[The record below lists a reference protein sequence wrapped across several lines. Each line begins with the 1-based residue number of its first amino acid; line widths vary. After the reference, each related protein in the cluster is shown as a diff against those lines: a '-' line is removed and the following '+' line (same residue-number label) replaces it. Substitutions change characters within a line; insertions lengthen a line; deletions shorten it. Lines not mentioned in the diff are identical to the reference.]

1 MIIAQIKAGLG
12 NQLFQYAAAK
22 QLAEKLGTQLK
33 LNVDFFDN
41 NMNDVT
47 QRNFELN
54 KLAIS
59 APLASKEEIK
69 RIKKKTWK
77 NIFHISTIRERHYPL
92 LHLLLRRDNNYYV
105 KGYWQSERYFA
116 DITPI
121 IRDEFRF
128 MEPLQEEYF
137 KRIQQKIRGTNSVSL
152 HFRRGDYVTNPKVNA
167 CFGSC
172 TIEYYQKAIKIISS
186 TIPDP
191 RLFIFSDDITWVKDN
206 FSTRLPTIFIDQ
218 KDEMLHSDFR
228 LMQLCQHN
236 IIANSSYSWWA
247 AWLNEN
253 PSKIVIAPQQ
263 WSKDKQLQHRSATM
277 IPRSWMRV

>member
-22 QLAEKLGTQLK
+22 QLAEKLGTELK
-33 LNVDFFDN
+33 LDVDFFDN
-41 NMNDVT
+41 HMDGVT
-47 QRNFELN
+47 QRNFELS

-59 APLASKEEIK
+59 APIASKAEIK
-69 RIKKKTWK
+69 RIKNKPWK

-92 LHLLLRRDNNYYV
+92 LRLILRRGNNYYL

-116 DITPI
+116 DIAPI
-121 IRDEFRF
+121 ICDEFRF
-128 MEPLQEEYF
+128 LEPLQGEYF
-137 KRIQQKIRGTNSVSL
+137 IQMRQNIMETNSVSL
-152 HFRRGDYVTNPKVNA
+152 HFRRGDYVTNAKANA
-167 CFGSC
+167 CFGTC
-172 TIEYYQKAIKIISS
+172 PIEYYQKAVKIISS
-186 TIPDP
+186 SIPDP
-191 RLFIFSDDITWVKDN
+191 RLFIFSDDITWVKNN

-228 LMQLCQHN
+228 LMKLCRHN

-253 PSKIVIAPQQ
+253 PSKTIIAPQQ

-277 IPRSWMRV
+277 IPRNWMRV

>member
-22 QLAEKLGTQLK
+22 QLAEKLGAQLK
-33 LNVDFFDN
+33 LDADFFDN
-41 NMNDVT
+41 NMDGVT

-69 RIKKKTWK
+69 RVKKKTWK
-77 NIFHISTIRERHYPL
+77 NIFHISTIREQHYPL
-92 LHLLLRRDNNYYV
+92 IHLLLRRNNDYYV

-116 DITPI
+116 DISST
-121 IRDEFRF
+121 IRNEFRF
-128 MEPLQEEYF
+128 VKPLQDEYF
-137 KRIQQKIRGTNSVSL
+137 IQIQQKIRETDSVSL
-152 HFRRGDYVTNPKVNA
+152 HFRRRDYVTNAKVNA
-167 CFGSC
+167 CFGTC
-172 TIEYYQKAIKIISS
+172 PIEYYQKAVKTISS
-186 TIPDP
+186 SIPNP
-191 RLFIFSDDITWVKDN
+191 HLFIFSDDIAWVKDN
-206 FSTRLPTIFIDQ
+206 FRTCFPVIFIDQ
-218 KDEMLHSDFR
+218 KDEMIHSDFR
-228 LMQLCQHN
+228 LMQLCRHN

-263 WSKDKQLQHRSATM
+263 WSKDKQLQHRSATL
-277 IPRSWMRV
+277 IPRSWVRV